1 MNKVGFVIF
10 EENEDSMPVF
20 NDFLGIGW
28 KVASIDLEVIK
39 FWCCQT
45 QGGHWDFQ
53 ESVRLSQDIATTKE
67 HSIVFAYTVNALLT
81 FYTSIKIYLF
91 WNSNILVNDGTFH
104 KQKENYKISHGV
116 TYICL

>member
-28 KVASIDLEVIK
+28 EVASIDLEVIK

-45 QGGHWDFQ
+45 QGGH
-53 ESVRLSQDIATTKE
+53 
-67 HSIVFAYTVNALLT
+67 
-81 FYTSIKIYLF
+81 
-91 WNSNILVNDGTFH
+91 
-104 KQKENYKISHGV
+104 
-116 TYICL
+116 